1 MPLPKPGNALYGES
15 SHQSTSHEDLVR
27 HFYQLSM
34 VRNVCFKAAS
44 AALMYCPA
52 LVSASVLLPL
62 SCSAHL
68 SNSIAVPVMRDCLK
82 HRDLRLIRIDNG
94 VRPD

>member
-1 MPLPKPGNALYGES
+1 MPLPKSGNALYGES

-27 HFYQLSM
+27 HFCQLPV
-34 VRNVCFKAAS
+34 VRTACSKAAS
-44 AALMYCPA
+44 AVLTYRRA